1 MSYCK
6 HYSRIAISDTGQ
18 KVLLVRLRCKRW
30 SCDYCEKKNRQMWRA
45 HLHQKM
51 PKIGGNWSF
60 LTITAMGENHRNS
73 TTLEVL
79 TGSWDRLMK
88 RLKRYFGSFEYVRVY
103 EQHASGE
110 FHAHLLISHVPEDVV
125 DSNAWKFIRVR
136 NGLVWSMRK
145 AYRGTGYQKLRD
157 ASIAVGLGEITDFA
171 PLVGENGDFF
181 DVIHVVRYVTKYMSK
196 NLANMPKHTRRI
208 QCSSRIGGLKNET
221 NPDWQVR
228 DSVSWSIVASCDVYD
243 LDKKV
248 AVSIDDLGEYGYY
261 PNPLDKVD

>member
-1 MSYCK
+1 MSYCN

-18 KVLLVRLRCKRW
+18 KVLLVRLRCKQW
-30 SCDYCEKKNRQMWRA
+30 SCDFCEKKNRQMWRA

-60 LTITAMGENHRNS
+60 LTVTAMGIDHENQ
-73 TTLEVL
+73 TTLNKIMS
-79 TGSWDRLMK
+79 SWDRLLK
-88 RLKRYFGSFEYVRVY
+88 RLKRAYGAFEYVRVY
-103 EQHASGE
+103 ERHKSGE
-110 FHAHLLISHVPEDVV
+110 FHVHLLISYIPDDFLD
-125 DSNAWKFIRVR
+125 DSSWKFERTR
-136 NGLVWSMRK
+136 KGFKWSMVKR
-145 AYRGTGYQKLRD
+145 YRGIGYQNLHD
-157 ASIAVGLGEITDFA
+157 ASIAVGLGAITDFT
-171 PLVGENGDFF
+171 PLVGENGAFF
-181 DVIHVVRYVTKYMSK
+181 DVVHVVRYVTKYMSK